1 MNIAFLLTPK
11 SDVSFLYDDNTLRQC
26 IERMKID
33 PHSAVPVIS
42 REGRYITTISEGDVL
57 RWLIRRAEE
66 TKEGIS
72 FKDLEEVYVRELRH
86 KDKNPPSLIT
96 AEPED
101 VVFRAMEQNFIPV
114 VDDWGSFIGIVTR
127 RDILK
132 YLATSQDKL
141 KSLDH
146 WDPF

>member
-33 PHSAVPVIS
+33 PHTAVPVIN

-57 RWLIRRAEE
+57 RWLIRKSEE
-66 TKEGIS
+66 TKGDIS
-72 FKDLEEVYVRELRH
+72 FRDLEGVFVRELRH
-86 KDKNPPSLIT
+86 KDKNPPCLIT
-96 AEPED
+96 EEPED
-101 VVFRAMEQNFIPV
+101 LVFRAMEQNFIPV

-132 YLATSQDKL
+132 YLATSQDKMQG
-141 KSLDH
+141 
-146 WDPF
+146 